1 MQQYHRPNP
10 RSRPTVLTFKINFFY
25 IDSRLSRYNTRT
37 IRFCKK
43 DSKLSIP
50 IYTYDAVIV
59 GAGLAGCAAAR
70 ELKNAG
76 KNVAVITKLH
86 PLRSHSGAAQGG
98 INAALSSE
106 DSIELHEFDTVK
118 GSDYLADQDAVEFM
132 CQKAPETVR
141 WAEGMGATFSRRD
154 DGQIAQRP
162 FGGQSSP
169 RACYAKD
176 RVGLTLLQT
185 IYEQAFRIGV
195 NFLDEWYAADIIYKD
210 GKVSGVIAFHIRDMQ
225 IAIFNAKSV
234 MFATGGYA
242 RSFKIN
248 SNAHAN
254 TGDGL
259 SIVARHGL
267 PLEDMEFV
275 QFHPSGLSGNGV
287 LISEAARGEG
297 GRLFNSKGE
306 RFMEKYAPNALELA
320 SRDVVS
326 RAIMNEIREGRG
338 VGPRKDAV
346 YLDVTHLGKDLIME
360 RLPELRDLA
369 ITFLG
374 LDMIKEPIL
383 ISATAHYSMG
393 GIPVD
398 IPGHVRKNNDEFV
411 EGFYAAGE
419 CSCVSVHGANRLGAN
434 SVLEALLFGR
444 FVGKTMVDEIE
455 DIELRP
461 ATQED
466 AQKAVDE
473 IDWVLTNNGKESVS
487 ILREELQEC
496 MTHNAGAFRTEQSLQ
511 DAIEKVNELRERY
524 KHIRINDKS
533 KVFNTEL
540 QEALEFGHMLDYSK
554 FIVES
559 AIARKESRG
568 AHFREDFDKRND
580 TDFLKHTMAYMDET
594 GAISLDYMDVVLGKH
609 ELKERTY

>member
-1 MQQYHRPNP
+1 M
-10 RSRPTVLTFKINFFY
+10 
-25 IDSRLSRYNTRT
+25 
-37 IRFCKK
+37 
-43 DSKLSIP
+43 SIP
-50 IYTYDAVIV
+50 IYTYDAIVV

-70 ELKNAG
+70 ELQNAG
-76 KNVAVITKLH
+76 KKVAVITKLH

-98 INAALSSE
+98 VNAAFSDE
-106 DSIELHEFDTVK
+106 DSVELHEFDTVK

-132 CQKAPETVR
+132 CQKAPETIR
-141 WAEGMGATFSRRD
+141 WAERMGAAFSRTP
-154 DGQIAQRP
+154 DGKIAQRP

-169 RACYAKD
+169 RACFAKD
-176 RVGLTLLQT
+176 RTGLTLLQT
-185 IYEQAFRIGV
+185 IYEQAHRAGV
-195 NFLDEWYAADIIYKD
+195 KFWDEWYVSDLIYKE
-210 GKVSGVIAFHIRDMQ
+210 GKVSGIVAFNIRDLQ
-225 IAIFNAKSV
+225 TVIFNAKSV

-242 RSFKIN
+242 RSYKIN

-326 RAIMNEIREGRG
+326 RAILNEIREGRG

-346 YLDVTHLGKDLIME
+346 YIDVTHLGKDLIME
-360 RLPELRDLA
+360 KLPELRDLA

-398 IPGHVRKNNDEFV
+398 IAGRARKNNNEFV

-444 FVGKTMVDEIE
+444 FVGKTMVADI
-455 DIELRP
+455 DNIELCE
-461 ATQED
+461 ATPED
-466 AQKAVDE
+466 AKNAIAE
-473 IDWVLTNNGKESVS
+473 IDFILNNNGNET
-487 ILREELQEC
+487 IPGLREELQQC
-496 MTHNAGAFRTEQSLQ
+496 MTTNAGAFRTEQTLKI
-511 DAIEKVNELRERY
+511 AVEKVKELRKRF
-524 KHIRINDKS
+524 KNIRIKDKS
-533 KVFNTEL
+533 KIFNTEL
-540 QEALEFGHMLDYSK
+540 QEAIEFGHMLDYSA

-568 AHFREDFDKRND
+568 AHYREDFQERDDEN
-580 TDFLKHTMAYMDET
+580 FLKHTMAYMDKDGNIT
-594 GAISLDYMDVVLGKH
+594 LDYMDVVLGKH
-609 ELKERTY
+609 ELKARNY

>member
-1 MQQYHRPNP
+1 M
-10 RSRPTVLTFKINFFY
+10 
-25 IDSRLSRYNTRT
+25 
-37 IRFCKK
+37 
-43 DSKLSIP
+43 SIP
-50 IYTYDAVIV
+50 IYTYDAIIV

-70 ELKNAG
+70 ELQKAG
-76 KNVAVITKLH
+76 KKVAVITKVH

-98 INAALSSE
+98 INAAFSDE

-132 CQKAPETVR
+132 CQKAPETIR
-141 WAEGMGATFSRRD
+141 WAERMGAAFSRTP
-154 DGQIAQRP
+154 DGKIAQRP

-176 RVGLTLLQT
+176 RTGLTLLQT
-185 IYEQAFRIGV
+185 IYEQAHRAGV
-195 NFLDEWYAADIIYKD
+195 KFWDEWYAADIIYKD
-210 GKVSGVIAFHIRDMQ
+210 GKVSGVVAFNIRDMQ
-225 IAIFNAKSV
+225 TVIFNAKSV

-242 RSFKIN
+242 RSYKIN

-297 GRLFNSKGE
+297 GRLLNSEGE
-306 RFMEKYAPNALELA
+306 RFMDKYAPNAMELA
-320 SRDVVS
+320 SRDVVA
-326 RAIMNEIREGRG
+326 RAILNEIREGRG

-346 YLDVTHLGKDLIME
+346 FLDVTHLGKDLIMAK
-360 RLPELRDLA
+360 LPELRELA

-398 IPGHVRKNNDEFV
+398 IAGRARKNNTEFI

-434 SVLEALLFGR
+434 SVLEALLFGK
-444 FVGKTMVDEIE
+444 FVGKTMAADVDAIQ
-455 DIELRP
+455 LRK
-461 ATQED
+461 ASQED
-466 AQKAVDE
+466 ASTALAE
-473 IDWVLTNNGKESVS
+473 INFILSNNGDETVPQ
-487 ILREELQEC
+487 LREELQQC
-496 MTHNAGAFRTEQSLQ
+496 MTANAGAFRSKETLDLS
-511 DAIEKVNELRERY
+511 IKTIKELRKKY
-524 KHIRINDKS
+524 TKIRIQDKS

-540 QEALEFGHMLDYSK
+540 QEAMEFGHMLDYSL

-559 AIARKESRG
+559 AVARNESRG
-568 AHFREDFDKRND
+568 AHFREDFNTRDDEK
-580 TDFLKHTMAYMDET
+580 FLKHTMAYMDKN
-594 GAISLDYMDVVLGKH
+594 GDISLDYMDVVLGKH
-609 ELKERTY
+609 ELKARTY

>member
-1 MQQYHRPNP
+1 M
-10 RSRPTVLTFKINFFY
+10 
-25 IDSRLSRYNTRT
+25 
-37 IRFCKK
+37 
-43 DSKLSIP
+43 SIP
-50 IYTYDAVIV
+50 IYTYDAIIV
-59 GAGLAGCAAAR
+59 GAGLAGNAAAR
-70 ELKNAG
+70 ELQTAG
-76 KNVAVITKLH
+76 KKVAVITKLH

-98 INAALSSE
+98 INAAFSDE
-106 DSIELHEFDTVK
+106 DSVELHEFDTVK

-132 CQKAPETVR
+132 CKNAPETIR
-141 WAEGMGATFSRRD
+141 WSERMGAVFSRTL
-154 DGQIAQRP
+154 DGKIAQRP

-169 RACYAKD
+169 RACFAKD
-176 RVGLTLLQT
+176 RTGLTLLQT
-185 IYEQAFRIGV
+185 IYEQAHRVGV
-195 NFLDEWYAADIIYKD
+195 KFWDEWYAADIIYKD
-210 GKVSGVIAFHIRDMQ
+210 GKVSGVIAFNIRDMQ
-225 IAIFNAKSV
+225 MAIFNAKSV

-242 RSFKIN
+242 RAFKIS

-320 SRDVVS
+320 SRDVVA
-326 RAIMNEIREGRG
+326 RAILNEIREGRG

-346 YLDVTHLGKDLIME
+346 YIDVTHLGKDLIMAK
-360 RLPELRDLA
+360 LPELRELA

-393 GIPVD
+393 GIPVN
-398 IPGHVRKNNDEFV
+398 IAGNVRKNNDELV

-444 FVGKTMVDEIE
+444 FVGKTMVKEIDEIE
-455 DIELRP
+455 LRV

-466 AQKAVDE
+466 AQTALKE
-473 IDWVLTNNGKESVS
+473 IEWFLSNNGKESVPV
-487 ILREELQEC
+487 LREELQQC
-496 MTHNAGAFRTEQSLQ
+496 MTANAGAFRTKETLQ
-511 DAIEKVNELRERY
+511 IAIDTIKALRSRFQN
-524 KHIRINDKS
+524 IRIKDKS

-540 QEALEFGHMLDYSK
+540 QEALEFGHMLDYSL

-559 AIARKESRG
+559 AIARNESRG
-568 AHFREDFDKRND
+568 AHYREDFDTRDDEN
-580 TDFLKHTMAYMDET
+580 FLKHTMAYMDES
-594 GAISLDYMDVVLGKH
+594 GEIALDYMDVVLGKH
-609 ELKERTY
+609 ELKARTY

>member
-1 MQQYHRPNP
+1 MG
-10 RSRPTVLTFKINFFY
+10 
-25 IDSRLSRYNTRT
+25 
-37 IRFCKK
+37 
-43 DSKLSIP
+43 IP
-50 IYTYDAVIV
+50 IYTYDAIVV

-70 ELKNAG
+70 ELQVAG
-76 KNVAVITKLH
+76 KKVAVITKLH

-98 INAALSSE
+98 INAALSDK
-106 DSIELHEFDTVK
+106 DSVELHEFDTVK

-132 CQKAPETVR
+132 CKNAPETIR
-141 WAEGMGATFSRRD
+141 WVERMGAAFSRSA
-154 DGQIAQRP
+154 DGKIAQRP

-176 RVGLTLLQT
+176 RTGLTLLQT
-185 IYEQAFRIGV
+185 IYEQAFRSGV
-195 NFLDEWYAADIIYKD
+195 KFWDEWYVSDIIYKD
-210 GKVSGVIAFHIRDMQ
+210 GKVSGVVAFNIRDMQ
-225 IAIFNAKSV
+225 VAIFNAKSV

-242 RSFKIN
+242 RSYKIN

-297 GRLFNSKGE
+297 GRLFNSLGE
-306 RFMEKYAPNALELA
+306 RFMEKYAPNAMELA

-326 RAIMNEIREGRG
+326 RAILNEIREGRG

-346 YLDVTHLGKDLIME
+346 YIDVTHLGKDLMME

-369 ITFLG
+369 LTFLG

-393 GIPVD
+393 GIPVN
-398 IPGHVRKNNDEFV
+398 IAGNVRKNNTEYV

-444 FVGKTMVDEIE
+444 YVGKTMVDEI
-455 DIELRP
+455 DAITLRP
-461 ATQED
+461 ATKED
-466 AQKAVDE
+466 AQRALDE
-473 IDWVLTNNGKESVS
+473 INFVLSNNGTET
-487 ILREELQEC
+487 IPALREELQQC
-496 MTHNAGAFRTEQSLQ
+496 MTANAGAFRTGETLSI
-511 DAIEKVNELRERY
+511 ASTKIKELRERFQ
-524 KHIRINDKS
+524 HIRIKDKS
-533 KVFNTEL
+533 KVFNTEM
-540 QEALEFGHMLDYSK
+540 QEAIEFGHMLDYSA

-559 AIARKESRG
+559 AIERKESRG
-568 AHFREDFDKRND
+568 AHYREDYLARDDEN
-580 TDFLKHTMAYMDET
+580 FLKHTMAYMDQE
-594 GAISLDYMDVVLGKH
+594 GNISLDYMDVTLGKH
-609 ELKERTY
+609 ELKARNY

>member
-1 MQQYHRPNP
+1 M
-10 RSRPTVLTFKINFFY
+10 
-25 IDSRLSRYNTRT
+25 
-37 IRFCKK
+37 
-43 DSKLSIP
+43 SIP
-50 IYTYDAVIV
+50 IYTYDTIIV

-70 ELKNAG
+70 ELQNAG
-76 KNVAVITKLH
+76 KKVAVITKLH

-98 INAALSSE
+98 VNAAFSDE
-106 DSIELHEFDTVK
+106 DSVELHEFDTVK

-132 CQKAPETVR
+132 CQKAPETIR
-141 WAEGMGATFSRRD
+141 WAEKMGAAFSRQKN
-154 DGQIAQRP
+154 GKIAQRP

-176 RVGLTLLQT
+176 RTGLTLLQT
-185 IYEQAFRIGV
+185 VYEQADRAGV
-195 NFLDEWYAADIIYKD
+195 KFWDEWYAADIIYKD
-210 GKVSGVIAFHIRDMQ
+210 GKVSGVVAFNIRNMQ
-225 IAIFNAKSV
+225 MAIFNAKAV

-242 RSFKIN
+242 RAYKIN

-320 SRDVVS
+320 SRDVVA
-326 RAIMNEIREGRG
+326 RAILNEIREGRG

-360 RLPELRDLA
+360 RLPELRELA
-369 ITFLG
+369 MTFLG

-398 IPGHVRKNNDEFV
+398 IDGHARLNNKEFI

-434 SVLEALLFGR
+434 SILEALLFGR
-444 FVGKTMVDEIE
+444 FVGKTMVNDI
-455 DIELRP
+455 DNIELRP
-461 ATQED
+461 ASQED
-466 AQKAVDE
+466 AQRTLDE
-473 IDWVLTNNGKESVS
+473 VASILNNNGNESVPS
-487 ILREELQEC
+487 LRDELQQC
-496 MTHNAGAFRTEQSLQ
+496 MTDNAGAFRTKETLQ
-511 DAIEKVNELRERY
+511 IAVDKVKELRERF
-524 KHIRINDKS
+524 KNIRIKDKS

-540 QEALEFGHMLDYSK
+540 QEAIEFGHMLDYSL
-554 FIVES
+554 FIVQS
-559 AIARKESRG
+559 AIAREESRG
-568 AHFREDFDKRND
+568 AHYREDFQERDDEN
-580 TDFLKHTMAYMDET
+580 FLKHTMAYMSED
-594 GAISLDYMDVVLGKH
+594 GNIKLDYMDVVLGKH
-609 ELKERTY
+609 ELKARNY

>member
-1 MQQYHRPNP
+1 
-10 RSRPTVLTFKINFFY
+10 
-25 IDSRLSRYNTRT
+25 
-37 IRFCKK
+37 
-43 DSKLSIP
+43 LSIP

-98 INAALSSE
+98 INAALSAE

-118 GSDYLADQDAVEFM
+118 GADYLADQDAVAFM
-132 CQKAPETVR
+132 CQKAPETIR
-141 WAEGMGATFSRRD
+141 WAERMGATFSRTQE
-154 DGQIAQRP
+154 GKIAQRP

-176 RVGLTLLQT
+176 RIGLILLQT
-185 IYEQAFRIGV
+185 IYEQASRVGV
-195 NFLDEWYAADIIYKD
+195 KFWDEWYAADIIYKD
-210 GKVSGVIAFHIRDMQ
+210 GKVSGIVAFHIRDMQ
-225 IAIFNAKSV
+225 VAIFNAKAV

-242 RSFKIN
+242 RSFQIN

-398 IPGHVRKNNDEFV
+398 IPGHVRKNNSEFV

-444 FVGKTMVDEIE
+444 FVGKTI
-455 DIELRP
+455 
-461 ATQED
+461 TQEID
-466 AQKAVDE
+466 GITLRKAEATDALTAQKE
-473 IDWVLTNNGKESVS
+473 MEWVLTNNGNESVPA
-487 ILREELQEC
+487 LRAELQAT
-496 MTHNAGAFRTEQSLQ
+496 MTHNAGAFRTEATLQ
-511 DAIEKVNELRERY
+511 EAIVKVNELRARY
-524 KHIRINDKS
+524 KNIRIEDKS

-540 QEALEFGHMLDYSK
+540 QEALELGHMLDYSA

-568 AHFREDFDKRND
+568 AHYREDFLERDDVN
-580 TDFLKHTMAYMDET
+580 FLKHTMAYMDEN
-594 GAISLDYMDVVLGKH
+594 GEISLDYMPVTLGKH
-609 ELKERTY
+609 ELKARSY

>member
-1 MQQYHRPNP
+1 M
-10 RSRPTVLTFKINFFY
+10 
-25 IDSRLSRYNTRT
+25 
-37 IRFCKK
+37 
-43 DSKLSIP
+43 SIP

-59 GAGLAGCAAAR
+59 GAGLAGSTAAR
-70 ELKNAG
+70 ELEKAG
-76 KNVAVITKLH
+76 KKVAVITKLH

-98 INAALSSE
+98 INAALSHE

-118 GSDYLADQDAVEFM
+118 GSDYLADQDAVELM
-132 CQKAPETVR
+132 CQEAPKTIR
-141 WAEGMGATFSRRD
+141 WAERMGAAFSRNEN
-154 DGQIAQRP
+154 GTIAQRP

-176 RVGLTLLQT
+176 RTGLTLLQT
-185 IYEQAFRIGV
+185 VYEQALRDGV
-195 NFLDEWYAADIIYKD
+195 DFWDEWYAADIIYKD
-210 GKVSGVIAFHIRDMQ
+210 GAVSGVVAFNIRNMEK
-225 IAIFNAKSV
+225 AIFNAKAI

-242 RSFKIN
+242 RSYKIN

-297 GRLFNSKGE
+297 GKLINSEGE
-306 RFMEKYAPNALELA
+306 RFMERYAPNKMELA

-326 RAIMNEIREGRG
+326 RAIIQEIREGRG

-346 YLDVTHLGKDLIME
+346 FIDLTHLGAELIMD

-369 ITFLG
+369 ICFLG

-398 IPGHVRKNNDEFV
+398 KDGHARLNNTEFI

-419 CSCVSVHGANRLGAN
+419 VACVSVHGANRLGAN
-434 SVLEALLFGR
+434 SVLEALFFGR
-444 FVGKTMVDEIE
+444 HVGQTM
-455 DIELRP
+455 L
-461 ATQED
+461 
-466 AQKAVDE
+466 KE
-473 IDWVLTNNGKESVS
+473 IDELTFHPASEKDAETMTAELEAILTSNGKERVPQ
-487 ILREELQEC
+487 LRNELQQS
-496 MTHNAGAFRTEQSLQ
+496 MTDNAGVFRTEELMVKQV
-511 DAIEKVNELRERY
+511 AFIKELRERF
-524 KHIRINDKS
+524 KDIRIDDKS
-533 KVFNTEL
+533 KIFNTDL
-540 QEALEFGHMLDYSK
+540 QEAIELGHMLDYSL

-559 AIARKESRG
+559 ALARKESRG
-568 AHFREDFDKRND
+568 AHYREDYTARDDEN
-580 TDFLKHTMAYMDET
+580 FLLHTMAYMDKE
-594 GAISLDYMDVVLGKH
+594 GDISLEYMDVTLGKH
-609 ELKERTY
+609 EVQERTY

>member
-1 MQQYHRPNP
+1 M
-10 RSRPTVLTFKINFFY
+10 
-25 IDSRLSRYNTRT
+25 
-37 IRFCKK
+37 
-43 DSKLSIP
+43 SIP
-50 IYTYDAVIV
+50 IYTYDAIVV

-70 ELKNAG
+70 ELQNAG
-76 KNVAVITKLH
+76 KKVAVITKLH

-98 INAALSSE
+98 INAAFSDK
-106 DSIELHEFDTVK
+106 DSVELHEFDTVK

-132 CQKAPETVR
+132 CSNAPETIR
-141 WAEGMGATFSRRD
+141 WVEKMGAAFSRTA
-154 DGQIAQRP
+154 DGKIAQRP

-176 RVGLTLLQT
+176 RTGLTLLQT
-185 IYEQAFRIGV
+185 IYEQASRAGV
-195 NFLDEWYAADIIYKD
+195 KFWDEWYAADIIYKD
-210 GKVSGVIAFHIRDMQ
+210 GKVSGVIAFNIRDMQ
-225 IAIFNAKSV
+225 MAIFNAKSV

-242 RSFKIN
+242 RAYKIN

-297 GRLFNSKGE
+297 GRLINSQGE
-306 RFMEKYAPNALELA
+306 RFMEKYAPNAMELA
-320 SRDVVS
+320 SRDVVA
-326 RAIMNEIREGRG
+326 RAILNEIREGRG
-338 VGPRKDAV
+338 CGPRKDAV

-360 RLPELRDLA
+360 RLPELRELA

-393 GIPVD
+393 GIPVN
-398 IPGHVRKNNDEFV
+398 IAGNVRLNNDELI

-444 FVGKTMVDEIE
+444 FVGKTMTAEI
-455 DIELRP
+455 DKIELRV

-466 AQKAVDE
+466 AATALAE
-473 IDWVLTNNGKESVS
+473 IDWALTNNGSEKVPV
-487 ILREELQEC
+487 LREELQQS
-496 MTHNAGAFRTEQSLQ
+496 MTANAGAFRTKETL
-511 DAIEKVNELRERY
+511 DIVIAKIKELRGRY
-524 KHIRINDKS
+524 KNIRIKDKS

-540 QEALEFGHMLDYSK
+540 QEALEFGHMLDYSM
-554 FIVES
+554 FIVE
-559 AIARKESRG
+559 AAVARNESRG
-568 AHFREDFDKRND
+568 AHFREDFDTRND
-580 TDFLKHTMAYMDET
+580 EEFLKHTMAYMDSD
-594 GAISLDYMDVVLGKH
+594 GNIKLDYMDVVLGKH
-609 ELKERTY
+609 ELKARTY

>member
-1 MQQYHRPNP
+1 M
-10 RSRPTVLTFKINFFY
+10 
-25 IDSRLSRYNTRT
+25 
-37 IRFCKK
+37 
-43 DSKLSIP
+43 SIP
-50 IYTYDAVIV
+50 IYTYDAVVV
-59 GAGLAGCAAAR
+59 GAGLAGCAAAL
-70 ELKNAG
+70 ELQKAG
-76 KNVAVITKLH
+76 KKVAVITKLH

-98 INAALSSE
+98 INAAFSDA
-106 DSIELHEFDTVK
+106 DSVELHEFDTVK
-118 GSDYLADQDAVEFM
+118 GSDYLADQDTVEFM

-141 WAEGMGATFSRRD
+141 WVERMGAAFSRTE
-154 DGQIAQRP
+154 DGKIAQRP

-169 RACYAKD
+169 RACFAKD
-176 RVGLTLLQT
+176 RTGLTLLQT
-185 IYEQAFRIGV
+185 IYEQAHRYGV
-195 NFLDEWYAADIIYKD
+195 TFFDEWYAADLLYED
-210 GKVSGVIAFHIRDMQ
+210 GKAYGVAAYDIRNSEK
-225 IAIFNAKSV
+225 AIFNAKTV

-259 SIVARHGL
+259 SLVARHGL

-297 GRLFNSKGE
+297 GRLLNSLGE

-320 SRDVVS
+320 SRDVVA
-326 RAIMNEIREGRG
+326 RAIIQEIREGRG

-346 YLDVTHLGKDLIME
+346 YIDLVHLGKDLIME

-393 GIPVD
+393 GIPCNVR
-398 IPGHVRKNNDEFV
+398 GQVRKNNDEFV

-444 FVGKTMVDEIE
+444 FVGKSMIE
-455 DIELRP
+455 DVDGIELRK
-461 ATQED
+461 ATQAD
-466 AQKAVDE
+466 ADAMNAE
-473 IDWVLTNNGKESVS
+473 TEWILTNNGTEKVS
-487 ILREELQEC
+487 DLRHELQQS
-496 MTHNAGAFRTEQSLQ
+496 MTDNAGVFRTQ
-511 DAIEKVNELRERY
+511 DTLMKQVGIIKDLRKRY
-524 KHIRINDKS
+524 KHIRIEDKS
-533 KVFNTEL
+533 KIFNTEL
-540 QEALEFGHMLDYSK
+540 QEAIEFGHMLDYCA
-554 FIVES
+554 FIAQAALS
-559 AIARKESRG
+559 RKESRG
-568 AHFREDFDKRND
+568 AHFREDYPTRDDEN
-580 TDFLKHTMAYMDET
+580 FLKHTMGYMDRD
-594 GAISLDYMDVVLGKH
+594 GNVNLDYMDVVLGKH
-609 ELKERTY
+609 ELKARTY

>member
-1 MQQYHRPNP
+1 M
-10 RSRPTVLTFKINFFY
+10 
-25 IDSRLSRYNTRT
+25 
-37 IRFCKK
+37 
-43 DSKLSIP
+43 SIP
-50 IYTYDAVIV
+50 IYTYDAIVV

-70 ELKNAG
+70 ELQKAG
-76 KNVAVITKLH
+76 KKVAVITKLH

-98 INAALSSE
+98 INAAFSDA

-132 CQKAPETVR
+132 CQKAPETIR
-141 WAEGMGATFSRRD
+141 WIERMGAAFSRTP
-154 DGQIAQRP
+154 DGKIAQRP

-169 RACYAKD
+169 RACFAKD
-176 RVGLTLLQT
+176 RTGLTLLQT
-185 IYEQAFRIGV
+185 IYEQAHRAGV
-195 NFLDEWYAADIIYKD
+195 KFWDEWYAADIIYKD
-210 GKVSGVIAFHIRDMQ
+210 GKVSGVVAFNIRDMQ
-225 IAIFNAKSV
+225 TVIFNAKSV

-242 RSFKIN
+242 RAFKIN

-287 LISEAARGEG
+287 LISEAARCEG
-297 GRLFNSKGE
+297 GQLFNSEGE
-306 RFMEKYAPNALELA
+306 RFMSKYAPNAMELA
-320 SRDVVS
+320 SRDVVA
-326 RAIMNEIREGRG
+326 RAILNEIREGRG

-346 YLDVTHLGKDLIME
+346 FLDVTHLGKDLIMAK
-360 RLPELRDLA
+360 LPELRELA

-398 IPGHVRKNNDEFV
+398 ISGRARKNNTEFI

-444 FVGKTMVDEIE
+444 FVGKTMVADLDTITLRTATEQDAQTALDEIAFV
-455 DIELRP
+455 IG
-461 ATQED
+461 
-466 AQKAVDE
+466 
-473 IDWVLTNNGKESVS
+473 NNGSERVTD
-487 ILREELQEC
+487 LREELQQS
-496 MTHNAGAFRTEQSLQ
+496 MTANAGAFRSKKTL
-511 DAIEKVNELRERY
+511 DIAIKTIKQLRKKY
-524 KHIRINDKS
+524 LNIRIKDKS
-533 KVFNTEL
+533 TVFNTEL
-540 QEALEFGHMLDYSK
+540 QEAIEFGHMLDYSL

-559 AIARKESRG
+559 AAARNESRG
-568 AHFREDFDKRND
+568 SHFREDFDTRND
-580 TDFLKHTMAYMDET
+580 GEFLKHTMAYMDEN
-594 GAISLDYMDVVLGKH
+594 GEISLDYMDVVLGKH
-609 ELKERTY
+609 ELKARTY